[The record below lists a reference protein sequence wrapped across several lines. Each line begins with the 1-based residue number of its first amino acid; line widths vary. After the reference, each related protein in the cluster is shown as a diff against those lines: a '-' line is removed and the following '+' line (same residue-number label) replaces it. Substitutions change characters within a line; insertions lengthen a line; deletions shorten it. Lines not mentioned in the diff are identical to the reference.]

1 MPGDD
6 QQDRQTAKRFN
17 RDQMGLFPTTNCR
30 SVSRLR
36 PARQTSFDHR
46 LLWKP
51 SSVLRVIYQTNASFS
66 GGDRRFDTSFL
77 LNRSV
82 FILPIRRQPLLFCQE
97 FGLPWRLRS
106 GKVPLGPPKQAAPLQ
121 DIRVLF
127 RLLELSIVKKIL
139 MLVGVAVGGLVYAC
153 AIHFQQNGNEINISI
168 DEQKVKE
175 ATEKVIAEEQA
186 IMKNAAAAHP
196 TQAR

>member
-1 MPGDD
+1 M
-6 QQDRQTAKRFN
+6 
-17 RDQMGLFPTTNCR
+17 
-30 SVSRLR
+30 
-36 PARQTSFDHR
+36 
-46 LLWKP
+46 
-51 SSVLRVIYQTNASFS
+51 
-66 GGDRRFDTSFL
+66 
-77 LNRSV
+77 
-82 FILPIRRQPLLFCQE
+82 
-97 FGLPWRLRS
+97 
-106 GKVPLGPPKQAAPLQ
+106 Q

-139 MLVGVAVGGLVYAC
+139 MLVGVAVGGLVYAG

-175 ATEKVIAEEQA
+175 ATEKVIAEERA

>member
-1 MPGDD
+1 M
-6 QQDRQTAKRFN
+6 
-17 RDQMGLFPTTNCR
+17 
-30 SVSRLR
+30 
-36 PARQTSFDHR
+36 
-46 LLWKP
+46 
-51 SSVLRVIYQTNASFS
+51 
-66 GGDRRFDTSFL
+66 
-77 LNRSV
+77 
-82 FILPIRRQPLLFCQE
+82 
-97 FGLPWRLRS
+97 RS
-106 GKVPLGPPKQAAPLQ
+106 GTVPLGLPKQVAPLQ

-139 MLVGVAVGGLVYAC
+139 MLVGVAVGGLVYAG